1 MNDVEKGISEEFNV
15 AQRSNED
22 QKREFS
28 IQSISNR
35 SDREAIEAAVDL
47 RDKTL
52 ELQAA
57 ELAKERERLAVEK
70 IAKELKPE
78 NNLDYNPP
86 GGGLDYETRKAAIHS
101 RVEYESEPLHTKQ
114 INAMRRDLNEQIDQ
128 KIAEAHAKAATQGQ
142 SEAPAAS
149 ILAENWK
156 KAARAAKDSGQS
168 DSESQN
174 KGKKPK
180 L

>member
-1 MNDVEKGISEEFNV
+1 MNDAEKGISEEFNV

-22 QKREFS
+22 QKRAFS
-28 IQSISNR
+28 IQSIKNKIE
-35 SDREAIEAAVDL
+35 REAIEAAIT
-47 RDKTL
+47 RRNEAL

-57 ELAKERERLAVEK
+57 ALAKERERLANEK

-78 NNLDYNPP
+78 NNLNYNPP

-114 INAMRRDLNEQIDQ
+114 IDAMRRDLNEQIDQ
-128 KIAEAHAKAATQGQ
+128 KIAEAHAKAATKDQ
-142 SEAPAAS
+142 SEAPASS
-149 ILAENWK
+149 ILADNWK

>member
-1 MNDVEKGISEEFNV
+1 MNDAEKGLSEEFNV

-22 QKREFS
+22 QKRDFL
-28 IQSISNR
+28 IQSIRNKAE
-35 SDREAIEAAVDL
+35 REAIEAAL
-47 RDKTL
+47 TRRNEAL

-57 ELAKERERLAVEK
+57 ELAKERERLAHEK
-70 IAKELKPE
+70 IAKELKFE
-78 NNLDYNPP
+78 NNLNYNPP

-101 RVEYESEPLHTKQ
+101 RVEYENEPLHTAQ
-114 INAMRRDLNEQIDQ
+114 LNATRRALNEQIDQ
-128 KIAEAHAKAATQGQ
+128 SIAQAHERAATQT
-142 SEAPAAS
+142 SASAAPS
-149 ILAENWK
+149 ILSENWK